1 MADNKKPASA
11 PAKKADNKTPR
22 QRFLDVGTK
31 RANKAIKSVRNLNNI
46 ANRKSYEYTEAEAN
60 KLLSAL
66 RSELTKVENTFKA
79 ALSGT
84 GGKAAEEGF
93 TFA

>member
-1 MADNKKPASA
+1 MADNKGKPA

-31 RANKAIKSVRNLNNI
+31 RANKAIKAVRNCNNI
-46 ANRKSYEYTEAEAN
+46 FNRKSYEYSEAEAN
-60 KLLSAL
+60 KLLSAM
-66 RSELTKVENTFKA
+66 RNELTKLEATVKA
-79 ALSGT
+79 QLSGT
-84 GGKAAEEGF
+84 AGKPADEGF